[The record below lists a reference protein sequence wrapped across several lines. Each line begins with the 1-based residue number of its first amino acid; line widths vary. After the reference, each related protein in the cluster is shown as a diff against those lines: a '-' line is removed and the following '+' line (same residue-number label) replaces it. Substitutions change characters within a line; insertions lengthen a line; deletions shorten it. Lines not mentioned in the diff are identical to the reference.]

1 MPLREQFS
9 ALYALY
15 YKRNARDAYFQPGH
29 KPVAGLTAADLK
41 LLGSID
47 PLRFE
52 TIVKLHQR
60 DIAGQWYRAK
70 VPAAWLAL
78 GATLGLDD
86 AELVEALT
94 SSASF
99 ELHLDDDRDCA
110 ALLGWI
116 SELAKARKLPD
127 ARWLPELVRYEL
139 VLAGRWPGDANPRV
153 ESFAWDVESI
163 ASSLLRDHTLPLGE
177 RPRRYVALFHRDA
190 KGVSE
195 ARLSAVEA
203 AAMQALLQGK
213 QEGLDARALKRCQKL
228 LKEIQG

>member
-15 YKRNARDAYFQPGH
+15 YKRGARDAYFQPGY
-29 KPVAGLTAADLK
+29 KPVAGLNASDMK
-41 LLGSID
+41 VLGSID

-94 SSASF
+94 GSASF
-99 ELHLDDDRDCA
+99 EQHVDDDRDCA

-116 SELAKARKLPD
+116 GELSKSRKLSD

-139 VLAGRWPGDANPRV
+139 TLAGRWQGDANPRV

-163 ASSLLRDHTLPLGE
+163 ATSLLRDHTLPAGE
-177 RPRRYVALFHRDA
+177 RPKRYAALFHRDT

-195 ARLSAVEA
+195 ARLSTAEA
-203 AAMQALLQGK
+203 AAMQAILQGK
-213 QEGLDARALKRCQKL
+213 QEGIEARTLKRCQKL

>member
-15 YKRNARDAYFQPGH
+15 YKRGARDAYFQPGL
-29 KPVAGLTAADLK
+29 KPVAGLSAADMK
-41 LLGSID
+41 VLGSID

-52 TIVKLHQR
+52 TIVRLHQR

-70 VPAAWLAL
+70 VPASWLAL
-78 GATLGLDD
+78 GATLGMED

-94 SSASF
+94 SSPSF
-99 ELHLDDDRDCA
+99 ELHVDDDRDCA

-139 VLAGRWPGDANPRV
+139 VLAGRWQGEANPRV

-163 ASSLLRDHTLPLGE
+163 ATSLLRDHTLPVGE
-177 RPRRYVALFHRDA
+177 RPKRYAAVFHRDA
-190 KGVSE
+190 KGVTE
-195 ARLSAVEA
+195 ARLSTAEA
-203 AAMQALLQGK
+203 AAMQAILQGK
-213 QEGLDARALKRCQKL
+213 QEGIEVRMQKRCQKL
-228 LKEIQG
+228 LRDIQG